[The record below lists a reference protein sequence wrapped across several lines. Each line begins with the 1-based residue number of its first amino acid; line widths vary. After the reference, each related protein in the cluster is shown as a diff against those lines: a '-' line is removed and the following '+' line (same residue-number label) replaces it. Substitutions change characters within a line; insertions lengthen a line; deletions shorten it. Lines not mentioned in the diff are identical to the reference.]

1 MLILLNRFTN
11 KARGFR
17 VQSVASTRVWSGVR
31 WCKYEGDK
39 SSAWCKMTALYIISL
54 SSDTRHAAISLHH
67 YLITPQAVCASG
79 MDRFWNA
86 LTYRIESHLQYPSAT
101 YLKLNLKGQGDTE
114 LCVVTFG
121 VIVQWASNHSVSFS
135 VPSPY
140 CCHITLHCVIMTNLI
155 PKYLFS
161 LRATHFKLRESCRLN
176 VCTASPVGLKLLIV
190 CCCVTV
196 KSVDVSDDGWRK
208 RHRRRSSDIINTE
221 KADWPG
227 GTYLVTR
234 FSSAAQWQASR
245 EKGALLH
252 NDIHKAN

>member
-1 MLILLNRFTN
+1 
-11 KARGFR
+11 
-17 VQSVASTRVWSGVR
+17 
-31 WCKYEGDK
+31 
-39 SSAWCKMTALYIISL
+39 MTALYIIISL

-67 YLITPQAVCASG
+67 YLISLEAVCASG

-101 YLKLNLKGQGDTE
+101 YLELNLKGQGDTE
-114 LCVVTFG
+114 LCVVTFV

-135 VPSPY
+135 VPLPY
-140 CCHITLHCVIMTNLI
+140 CCHITPHCVIMTNLI

-161 LRATHFKLRESCRLN
+161 LRAIHFKLRESCRSN
-176 VCTASPVGLKLLIV
+176 VCTASPVGLKLLII
-190 CCCVTV
+190 CCCVTE
-196 KSVDVSDDGWRK
+196 VSGQDISDNGWRK
-208 RHRRRSSDIINTE
+208 RHRRRRALAFLKYPAVTFVNTE

-227 GTYLVTR
+227 GTYLVTC

-245 EKGALLH
+245 KKRALPH